1 MREIEVTFS
10 ASNAPDK
17 NVLLA
22 AVARKAGL
30 KFNQIT
36 SSEVL
41 KRSLDARG
49 KEVLYRYRVRI
60 TSGDE
65 PLLEKY
71 SIPDYQNVADKSTD
85 DTVIIVGAGPA
96 GLFAA
101 LSLLQNGK
109 KPIILERG
117 KDVHARKFDMAKL
130 SRQGI
135 VNPNSNY
142 CFGEGG
148 AGTFSDG
155 KLYTRSTKRG
165 DIREVLHQFVK
176 FGADPNIMI
185 ESHAHIGS
193 DKLPRIIENIR
204 NCIIEHGGQVH
215 FNTHAVD
222 FEYADGL
229 WNVYCTNSE
238 SETAIQAP
246 ALDTQSDVP
255 DTQADAPD
263 TQADV
268 PDAQAPAPDT
278 QAGAPDAVSLKC
290 FTAPNVIL
298 ATGHSARD
306 VYELFNNKGWHIE
319 AKGFALGVRA
329 EHPQRLINEIQYR
342 GKYHPKLPAAEYSLV
357 CQVDGRGAFSF
368 CMCPGGI
375 LVPSATGPGEA
386 VLNGMSNSMRNSK
399 WANAGIVVS
408 VEPEDVPEYEKFGP
422 LQLLRFQQ
430 DVEKKMYNF
439 TDSIKAPAQR
449 MDDFVNG
456 RISKS
461 LPETSYVPGAVS
473 APLHELLPP
482 FVADR
487 LRKAFGEFNKK
498 MKGYYTSSALL
509 LAVESRT
516 SSPVRIP
523 RDPETLQHTTL
534 RGIYPCGE
542 GAGFAG
548 GIVSSALDG
557 INVAKKIAGKL

>member
-1 MREIEVTFS
+1 MKEIEVTF
-10 ASNAPDK
+10 NAGKVPADSE
-17 NVLLA
+17 LLS

-30 KFNQIT
+30 KVQQIT
-36 SSEVL
+36 SHQVV

-49 KEVLYRYRVRI
+49 KEVLYRYRVNI
-60 TSGDE
+60 TSGNE
-65 PLLEKY
+65 PLLEKFHI
-71 SIPDYQNVADKSTD
+71 SEYQSVSDKNID
-85 DTVIIVGAGPA
+85 NTVIIVGAGPA

-101 LSLLQNGK
+101 LTLLQNGK

-130 SRQGI
+130 SRQGV

-155 KLYTRSTKRG
+155 KLYTRSNKRG

-204 NCIIEHGGQVH
+204 NCIIEHGGEVH

-222 FEYADGL
+222 FEYIDGL
-229 WNVYCTNSE
+229 WRVYCTDSE
-238 SETAIQAP
+238 SEIN
-246 ALDTQSDVP
+246 
-255 DTQADAPD
+255 TQAAAN
-263 TQADV
+263 QISANQVIDV
-268 PDAQAPAPDT
+268 QSSSVDNALRK
-278 QAGAPDAVSLKC
+278 S

-306 VYELFNNKGWHIE
+306 VYELFHAKGWDIE

-375 LVPSATGPGEA
+375 LVPSATSQGEA

-408 VEPEDVPEYEKFGP
+408 VEPEDVPEYAKYGP

-430 DVEKKMYNF
+430 DVERKMFDY
-439 TDSIKAPAQR
+439 TGSIKAPAQR

-456 RISKS
+456 RVSKS
-461 LPETSYVPGAVS
+461 LPETSYVPGAVP

-498 MKGYYTSSALL
+498 MRGYYTSSALL

-523 RDPETLQHTTL
+523 RDSETLQHRSL
-534 RGIYPCGE
+534 HGIYPCGE
-542 GAGFAG
+542 GAGYAG

-557 INVAKKIAGKL
+557 INVAKKIAGVHNTNAQADS